1 MYRRQICN
9 LDAQGRSGQPLGR
22 PRLTFPTKVLRLTWT
37 TLRTRWFSGQNAS
50 NMHALQFTWSKHRR
64 FLVKVKYSAQWLH
77 VNSNRMTSTPQTLC
91 TIWWMMKSQDLET
104 RVGIICSFLLASW
117 KLEASQAPTC
127 APCNF
132 ARPFLQLQSSE
143 ISSPNIR
150 NIIDE
155 EKYSTQGLVSDQT
168 LKKQEQRNSPLH
180 HPQWGLE
187 ASKMI
192 FAYVDIC

>member
-1 MYRRQICN
+1 MAASVCLVYRRACSLSSPYARLN
-9 LDAQGRSGQPLGR
+9 LTLESKGLPHMLGKTSSR
-22 PRLTFPTKVLRLTWT
+22 V
-37 TLRTRWFSGQNAS
+37 
-50 NMHALQFTWSKHRR
+50 
-64 FLVKVKYSAQWLH
+64 AQWLH